1 MQNVARSN
9 ENAPHWE
16 NDIVLME
23 VIKRNEQYP
32 IKLSEPALVKG
43 WTGCPSEYLLA
54 SSLDNMLQIRLTC
67 FCNSSRGN
75 NMRTSRL

>member
-1 MQNVARSN
+1 MDIQLMQNVARSI

-32 IKLSEPALVKG
+32 IKL
-43 WTGCPSEYLLA
+43 Y
-54 SSLDNMLQIRLTC
+54 NRL
-67 FCNSSRGN
+67 
-75 NMRTSRL
+75 